1 MKRSSFIR
9 QNEQQMEDQEK
20 AINPV
25 WGFDPNE
32 LLSKVVFPNDKDEYR
47 IRHSHAARVLAIK
60 RIPIEQVPDKL
71 TVGNV
76 YIFGPGMQK
85 HKELTEQEIKE
96 KVTTQIQQDQLARSA
111 ACLTIQACFRGWATR
126 KRYIA
131 IINSMI
137 SNKTHRDGQLTD
149 SQLPH
154 VDNLAVQATGI
165 IPQPDFPQFCAAKIQ
180 SMWKRLVVQR
190 AYKKYILKNKI
201 KDKVTPTRKSIVGT
215 ADGVEQFLNFV
226 TQKAAQDQSI
236 EKCVLIIQRA
246 WKRYYNTRIYL
257 FYRDLIKIREN
268 GDPANMLKYI
278 NPREANIID
287 KSLAIHTKFP
297 PTIYYKIFVHKNLV
311 DINSFAPR
319 NYTLNECKLLLP
331 KTKFTKVGE
340 LPEKNPEDEWY
351 SRIEM
356 NEWRPSLKFTSLR
369 VVPEKPETT
378 KFHYSQVCRKEDLLK
393 RRKEKKLQWMRKL
406 YAIGK
411 EAVEIE
417 KQIQEEKQKKELA
430 KLKGEVPEIE
440 EKKETR
446 AKVGWLDLQKGLEIE
461 LRKHKHTESPEE
473 EMERIIKEIEEQELD
488 TKLIGW
494 TKGLD
499 FDSYYANWLNLA
511 ATGTSDKES
520 VHMTYNNIVESYNGS
535 EMNDLAPT
543 EFTFNVETIL
553 PELPEK
559 NMRPQR
565 SIENLFLTQH

>member
-1 MKRSSFIR
+1 MKQEPFKS
-9 QNEQQMEDQEK
+9 QNEEQDQDK

-32 LLSKVVFPNDKDEYR
+32 LLSKVVFPNDKDEYK
-47 IRHSHAARVLAIK
+47 IRHSHTARVLAIR

-85 HKELTEQEIKE
+85 HKGLTEQQIKE

-111 ACLTIQACFRGWATR
+111 ACLIIQACFRGWATR
-126 KRYIA
+126 KRYVA

-137 SNKTHRDGQLTD
+137 SNKTHRDGPLSD
-149 SQLPH
+149 NQLPNIY
-154 VDNLAVQATGI
+154 NLVVQEKLRKKYITYCGLFDKAGVV
-165 IPQPDFPQFCAAKIQ
+165 PPPDFPQFCAAKIQ
-180 SMWKRLVVQR
+180 SLWKRVVVQR
-190 AYKKYILKNKI
+190 AYIKYILRLQMQ
-201 KDKVTPTRKSIVGT
+201 DKLTPTTKSIVPT
-215 ADGVEQFLNFV
+215 VEGVEQFLNFV
-226 TQKAAQDQSI
+226 SHKAVQDQSI

-268 GDPANMLKYI
+268 GDPANMLRYI

-287 KSLAIHTKFP
+287 KSLAIHVRFRLGGTKFP

-311 DINSFAPR
+311 DINAFAPR

-331 KTKFTKVGE
+331 KTRFTKAGE
-340 LPEKNPEDEWY
+340 LPVKKPEDEWY

-356 NEWRPSLKFTSLR
+356 NEWRPVLDESFKYTSPR
-369 VVPEKPETT
+369 IVPDKPETT
-378 KFHYSQVCRKEDLLK
+378 KFHYSQLCRKEDLMK

-417 KQIQEEKQKKELA
+417 KQIQEEKQRKELA
-430 KLKGEVPEIE
+430 KLKGEEIVE

-461 LRKHKHTESPEE
+461 LKKKQVKS
-473 EMERIIKEIEEQELD
+473 I
-488 TKLIGW
+488 
-494 TKGLD
+494 
-499 FDSYYANWLNLA
+499 
-511 ATGTSDKES
+511 
-520 VHMTYNNIVESYNGS
+520 
-535 EMNDLAPT
+535 
-543 EFTFNVETIL
+543 NVEHRVT
-553 PELPEK
+553 
-559 NMRPQR
+559 RR
-565 SIENLFLTQH
+565 RDG